1 MYVQGGI
8 PLYLQKA
15 QIFKLSSLLW
25 KWSKLKIIDE
35 LEIRK
40 FPVRTKFPF
49 RIRSIFVKKFLEH
62 WKIQARCL
70 LSSSISQMSNN
81 ELCSETQLS
90 APGSNMS
97 VPQFEAA
104 EVNSQTE
111 CEQEP
116 KVSQTESFEN

>member
-1 MYVQGGI
+1 
-8 PLYLQKA
+8 
-15 QIFKLSSLLW
+15 
-25 KWSKLKIIDE
+25 
-35 LEIRK
+35 
-40 FPVRTKFPF
+40 
-49 RIRSIFVKKFLEH
+49 
-62 WKIQARCL
+62 
-70 LSSSISQMSNN
+70 MSNN

-116 KVSQTESFEN
+116 KVSQMESFEI